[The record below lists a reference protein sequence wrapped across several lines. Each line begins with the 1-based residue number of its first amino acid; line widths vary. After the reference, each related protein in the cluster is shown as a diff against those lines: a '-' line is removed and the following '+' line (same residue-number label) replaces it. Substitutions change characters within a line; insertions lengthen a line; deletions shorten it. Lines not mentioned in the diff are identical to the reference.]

1 MEITISGKD
10 KNLLKQV
17 EKLARRL
24 GLNISKKEE
33 VISMEDQ
40 KVKSEKLSMVMEEM
54 ATSGAFSSIKDP
66 VAWQRENRK
75 DKPLPGREES

>member
-40 KVKSEKLSMVMEEM
+40 KVKSEELSMVMEEM